1 MSLRVVGYRSDGS
14 RLVVQEG
21 PAVARVQGHGGE
33 ALGSRFMATLVH
45 PNQHSQKTRSEAR
58 KTANVQ
64 RCGALL
70 PLLQEPCHRLAGHS
84 KPHRSRQWM
93 ETNVLSNRTPRP

>member
-14 RLVVQEG
+14 RLIVQEG

-45 PNQHSQKTRSEAR
+45 PNQYHSQKTRSEAR
-58 KTANVQ
+58 KTAK
-64 RCGALL
+64 
-70 PLLQEPCHRLAGHS
+70 
-84 KPHRSRQWM
+84 KPK
-93 ETNVLSNRTPRP
+93 P